1 MAVKQNLLIIAGVL
15 FVDYITTTILS
26 FAGVDAALYGNYLF
40 FVNALVVLWLVLP
53 SKKESIL
60 SAYLSSDA
68 PAAPPFVAPPASA
81 PPLYLIE

>member
-15 FVDYITTTILS
+15 FIDYITTTILS

-53 SKKESIL
+53 SKKDSIL
-60 SAYLSSDA
+60 SAYLSSGA
-68 PAAPPFVAPPASA
+68 PAAPPAAPPAASA
-81 PPLYLIE
+81 PPLED